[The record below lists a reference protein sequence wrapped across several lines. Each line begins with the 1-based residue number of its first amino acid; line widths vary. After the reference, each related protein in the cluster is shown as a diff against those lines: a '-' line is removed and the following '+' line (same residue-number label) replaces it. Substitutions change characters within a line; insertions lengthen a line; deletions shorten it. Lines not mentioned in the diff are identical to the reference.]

1 MLYSYFCV
9 TGIANPMIEPV
20 GRQLSR
26 VHLTYFLGMV
36 RISVYRS
43 NHKYAVVVIYG
54 IALASTLNYSLCF
67 AHF

>member
-26 VHLTYFLGMV
+26 VHLTYFWEWF
-36 RISVYRS
+36 VYRS
-43 NHKYAVVVIYG
+43 NHKYAFVVIYG
-54 IALASTLNYSLCF
+54 IALASTLNYSFCF